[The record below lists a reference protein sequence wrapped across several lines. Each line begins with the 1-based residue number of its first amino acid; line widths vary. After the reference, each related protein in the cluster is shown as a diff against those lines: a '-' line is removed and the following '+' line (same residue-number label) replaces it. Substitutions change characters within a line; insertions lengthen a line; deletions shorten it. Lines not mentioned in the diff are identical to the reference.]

1 MLTCHFYLL
10 SNPVWPEMFG
20 SQIYGFIFY
29 GQNFTPNF
37 FYGVYDKWGGPWA
50 DRTWGFNPPF
60 GFLLLGFRRRS
71 QVFFSGIDAFSWM
84 AFASFVY
91 LTDEHGHYFF
101 EMDLV
106 CLVKGVQFATIDV

>member
-1 MLTCHFYLL
+1 MLTCHLYLL

-29 GQNFTPNF
+29 GQNFTLSF
-37 FYGVYDKWGGPWA
+37 FTEFAINGVGRG
-50 DRTWGFNPPF
+50 RTEPG
-60 GFLLLGFRRRS
+60 LSIRRLASCSLAFARGLRG
-71 QVFFSGIDAFSWM
+71 FSGTDAFSWM

-91 LTDEHGHYFF
+91 LTSKHRHYLF

>member
-29 GQNFTPNF
+29 GQNFYVNF
-37 FYGVYDKWGGPWA
+37 FYGVYDKWVGRGRTELRFSTLRLASCSLAFAGGL
-50 DRTWGFNPPF
+50 R
-60 GFLLLGFRRRS
+60 
-71 QVFFSGIDAFSWM
+71 VFSGTDAFSWM

-101 EMDLV
+101 EIDLV
-106 CLVKGVQFATIDV
+106 RLVKGVQFATIDV

>member
-1 MLTCHFYLL
+1 MLTCHLYLL

-29 GQNFTPNF
+29 GQNFTLNF
-37 FYGVYDKWGGPWA
+37 FTVFTMSGVGRGRTEAGGI
-50 DRTWGFNPPF
+50 NPPF
-60 GFLLLGFRRRS
+60 GFLLLGFCKWS
-71 QVFFSGIDAFSWM
+71 QGGSGADVFLWM

-91 LTDEHGHYFF
+91 LTSKHRHYLF

-106 CLVKGVQFATIDV
+106 RLVKGVQFATIDV

>member
-1 MLTCHFYLL
+1 MLTCHLYLL

-29 GQNFTPNF
+29 GQNFTSNF
-37 FYGVYDKWGGPWA
+37 FYGVCDKWGGPWA
-50 DRTWGFNPPF
+50 DRTWGFQSSVW
-60 GFLLLGFRRRS
+60 LLAPWLS
-71 QVFFSGIDAFSWM
+71 QEVSRGVSGTDVFSRM

-91 LTDEHGHYFF
+91 LTDEHRHNFF

-106 CLVKGVQFATIDV
+106 RFVKGVQFATVDV

>member
-29 GQNFTPNF
+29 GQDFTLIF
-37 FYGVYDKWGGPWA
+37 FTVVTMSGVGRG
-50 DRTWGFNPPF
+50 RTEPG
-60 GFLLLGFRRRS
+60 LSIRRLVSCSLAFARGLR
-71 QVFFSGIDAFSWM
+71 VFSGTDAFSWM

-91 LTDEHGHYFF
+91 LTSKHRHYLF

-106 CLVKGVQFATIDV
+106 RLVKGVQFATIDV

>member
-1 MLTCHFYLL
+1 MLTCHLYLL

-29 GQNFTPNF
+29 GQNFTLIF
-37 FYGVYDKWGGPWA
+37 FTVFTIGGWA
-50 DRTWGFNPPF
+50 VGGRN
-60 GFLLLGFRRRS
+60 LGFQASAWASCSLAFTRGFRG
-71 QVFFSGIDAFSWM
+71 FSGTDAFSWM

-91 LTDEHGHYFF
+91 LTDEHRHNLF

-106 CLVKGVQFATIDV
+106 RLVKGVQFATIDV

>member
-29 GQNFTPNF
+29 GQNFTPIF
-37 FYGVYDKWGGPWA
+37 FTEFTIGGWA
-50 DRTWGFNPPF
+50 VGGEN
-60 GFLLLGFRRRS
+60 LGFQSAVWLLAPWLS
-71 QVFFSGIDAFSWM
+71 QEVLGGVSGTDAFSWM

-91 LTDEHGHYFF
+91 LTSKHRHYLF

-106 CLVKGVQFATIDV
+106 RLVKGVQFATIDV